1 MLTLFGIKQC
11 DTVKKALKWLEQ
23 SGVAHTFHDIRKD
36 GLDQQMI
43 QRWVDALG
51 WEVVVNKRS
60 TTWRGLDDAVKES
73 LSADNV
79 VALLLENPTLIK
91 RPVVE
96 QGETILIGF
105 KAADFEAA
113 LLSTPHGGV

>member
-11 DTVKKALKWLEQ
+11 DTVKKTLKWLDQ
-23 SGVAHTFHDIRKD
+23 NGVAHTFHDIRKD
-36 GLDQQMI
+36 GLNQQMI
-43 QRWVDALG
+43 QHWIDALG

-60 TTWRGLDDAVKES
+60 TTWRGLDNEIKHS

-91 RPVVE
+91 RPIVE

-113 LLSTPHGGV
+113 LLSTRHDDV